1 MPTQPSP
8 ARSREGALPPLTVN
22 HALLTPRIL
31 RLPPQLISQI
41 AAGEVVERPASVVKE
56 LLENSL
62 DAGAT
67 RIVIEVEQAGIRLIR
82 VRDNGPG
89 ISTDDLAL
97 ALARHATSKIANF
110 DDLQRVASLGF
121 RGEALPSIASVS
133 RLTLTSRV
141 AGQDSGWRIS
151 GDGGDRVDE
160 STPTPHPV
168 GTTVEVRDLF
178 FNVPARRK
186 FLRSERTEFGH
197 IEESVRRL
205 ALSRFTVGFSLW
217 HHQRMVLNLESAID
231 QAAWAQRVAEL
242 CGQEFIAASVFV
254 DQQEAGLRLWG
265 WIGMPEAARAQP
277 DVQNFFINGRPVRD
291 RVISHALRQAYQ
303 DVLYRD
309 RHPAAV
315 LYLEMDPAAL
325 DVNAHPAKQEVRFRE
340 SPIIHEFVRRT
351 VQTALAELRPGT
363 APPSLIQIGERGGLI
378 SRFSPSHSG
387 LPLSGVQE
395 RMTAYAQLHDEATPA
410 ESAATSAVA
419 AINPELPPLGYAL
432 GQLHGCYV
440 LAENPAGLVVV
451 DMHAAHERIL
461 YERLKAALAE
471 DGGLKTQAL
480 LAPVILTVNPAE
492 RQQVEEKDHL
502 FTEAGFEVALLGP
515 ETVAVRQI
523 PALLAGADIAGLVRD
538 MLADLVA
545 NQASDRSAAA
555 ILNWLGTLACH
566 GAVRANRRLNLLE
579 MNALLRDMERT
590 DHSGQCNHGRPTWA
604 QLTLEEL
611 DRLFRRGR

>member
-1 MPTQPSP
+1 MT
-8 ARSREGALPPLTVN
+8 SR
-22 HALLTPRIL
+22 IQ

-67 RIVIEVEQAGIRLIR
+67 RIMVEVEQAGVRLIR
-82 VRDNGPG
+82 VRDNGSG
-89 ISTDDLAL
+89 IPPADLAL
-97 ALARHATSKIANF
+97 ALTRHATSKIASF
-110 DDLQRVASLGF
+110 DDLQQVISLGF

-133 RLTLTSRV
+133 RLTLTSRS
-141 AGQDSGWRIS
+141 AGQDNGWRIS
-151 GDGGDRVDE
+151 GDGGDVIDE
-160 STPTPHPV
+160 PAPAPHPV

-197 IEESVRRL
+197 IEEGVRRL

-217 HHQRMVLNLESAID
+217 HNQRAVLNLEPATD

-242 CGQEFIAASVFV
+242 CGPEFIAASVFT
-254 DQQEAGLRLWG
+254 DREEAGLRLWG
-265 WIGMPEAARAQP
+265 WIGLPEAARAQP
-277 DVQNFFINGRPVRD
+277 DLQYCFVNGRPVRD

-315 LYLEMDPAAL
+315 LSLELDPTTL
-325 DVNAHPAKQEVRFRE
+325 DVNAHPTKQEVRFRE
-340 SPIIHEFVRRT
+340 SSTVHEFIRRT
-351 VQTALAELRPGT
+351 VQTALADMRPGA
-363 APPSLIQIGERGGLI
+363 APPPLIQVEERSGGLI
-378 SRFSPSHSG
+378 HRFSPPSQSG
-387 LPLSGVQE
+387 LPLRGVQE
-395 RMTAYAQLHDEATPA
+395 RMNAYAQLHQATPA
-410 ESAATSAVA
+410 ESDAAMTATTA
-419 AINPELPPLGYAL
+419 MAITEPESEPPLGYAL

-471 DGGLKTQAL
+471 GGLATQAL
-480 LAPVILTVNPAE
+480 LVPVTLMVSPAE
-492 RQQVEEKDHL
+492 RRQIEEQSDLLAK
-502 FTEAGFEVALLGP
+502 AGFEVALLGP
-515 ETVAVRQI
+515 ETAVVRQI

-538 MLADLVA
+538 MLADLA
-545 NQASDRSAAA
+545 AEQASDRSEVA
-555 ILNWLGTLACH
+555 ILALLGSLACH
-566 GAVRANRRLNLLE
+566 GAVRVNRRLNLLE

-590 DHSGQCNHGRPTWA
+590 DHGGQCNHGRPTWA
-604 QLTLEEL
+604 Q
-611 DRLFRRGR
+611 